1 MTTKND
7 DLYLGLDDVPNHDEV
22 HFANRLLTMHQQQ
35 LKQERE
41 QSESPA
47 PTEPAEP
54 PVPNVSALGVNQE
67 RPSRHGLLR
76 QKN

>member
-1 MTTKND
+1 MATNKD
-7 DLYLGLDDVPNHDEV
+7 DLYLGLDDIPNYDEV
-22 HFANRLLTMHQQQ
+22 HFANKLLTMHQQQ

-47 PTEPAEP
+47 PTEPT
-54 PVPNVSALGVNQE
+54 VPSVSALGVNQE

>member
-1 MTTKND
+1 MATHKD
-7 DLYLGLDDVPNHDEV
+7 DLCLGLDDIPNYDEV
-22 HFANRLLTMHQQQ
+22 HFANKLLTMHQQQ

-41 QSESPA
+41 QSESPS
-47 PTEPAEP
+47 PTEPT
-54 PVPNVSALGVNQE
+54 VPSVSALGVNQE